1 MNKTKVRYLLLQF
14 YEIKF
19 NIDWHPTCNVLL
31 LLHFFL
37 SFLGSIYY
45 DHSDGRCASTT
56 SLTPGLTGWSL
67 LRSKTVHFKTDKIIE
82 SWVVVFVFHFQSSS
96 ISVLTRVR
104 LSSYHVRLTSRG
116 HSQLFAGCLRDYIL
130 INFETFNSEEIVIG
144 CFHQRRSSRQFL
156 FIKCEIR

>member
-1 MNKTKVRYLLLQF
+1 MIDIQHAMFCYYFISF
-14 YEIKF
+14 YPSWDPYI
-19 NIDWHPTCNVLL
+19 T
-31 LLHFFL
+31 
-37 SFLGSIYY
+37 

-104 LSSYHVRLTSRG
+104 LSSYH
-116 HSQLFAGCLRDYIL
+116 ADIPNCLPDVCVITYSSIL
-130 INFETFNSEEIVIG
+130 KPLILKKLLLVVSIKDALHDNSSSSSVKYVKGAQCFN
-144 CFHQRRSSRQFL
+144 
-156 FIKCEIR
+156 

>member
-1 MNKTKVRYLLLQF
+1 MIDIQHAMFCYNFISF
-14 YEIKF
+14 YPSWDPYI
-19 NIDWHPTCNVLL
+19 T
-31 LLHFFL
+31 
-37 SFLGSIYY
+37 
-45 DHSDGRCASTT
+45 DHRDGRCASTT

-104 LSSYHVRLTSRG
+104 FPSYHVRLTSRG

-144 CFHQRRSSRQFL
+144 CFHQRRSSR
-156 FIKCEIR
+156 

>member
-19 NIDWHPTCNVLL
+19 NIDWHPTCNVFL

-37 SFLGSIYY
+37 SFLGSMHILPTTETVVVYTL
-45 DHSDGRCASTT
+45 RASTT

-96 ISVLTRVR
+96 IRMLTRVR
-104 LSSYHVRLTSRG
+104 FPSYHVRLTSRG
-116 HSQLFAGCLRDYIL
+116 HSQLFAGCLRDYRL

-144 CFHQRRSSRQFL
+144 CFHQRRSSR
-156 FIKCEIR
+156 

>member
-1 MNKTKVRYLLLQF
+1 MKL
-14 YEIKF
+14 KF
-19 NIDWHPTCNVLL
+19 NELNWSKVYLTSVLWDKIQYWL
-31 LLHFFL
+31 TSNMQCFVIT
-37 SFLGSIYY
+37 SFLFILLGI
-45 DHSDGRCASTT
+45 HILLTTVTVVVFTLRASTT

-96 ISVLTRVR
+96 IRVLTRVR
-104 LSSYHVRLTSRG
+104 FSSYHDRLPSRR

-144 CFHQRRSSRQFL
+144 CFHQRRSSR
-156 FIKCEIR
+156 